1 MTCYKIVVVW
11 RFRTKNL
18 CYDIVWRCK
27 QAIEHR
33 PTRCI
38 KTNNQNDSSNIR
50 YAQVTN
56 VCVWKH
62 IDVDFLL
69 PMQNIESLSSLRL
82 GLHYLA

>member
-38 KTNNQNDSSNIR
+38 KTNNQNDSSNI
-50 YAQVTN
+50 
-56 VCVWKH
+56 
-62 IDVDFLL
+62 
-69 PMQNIESLSSLRL
+69 
-82 GLHYLA
+82 